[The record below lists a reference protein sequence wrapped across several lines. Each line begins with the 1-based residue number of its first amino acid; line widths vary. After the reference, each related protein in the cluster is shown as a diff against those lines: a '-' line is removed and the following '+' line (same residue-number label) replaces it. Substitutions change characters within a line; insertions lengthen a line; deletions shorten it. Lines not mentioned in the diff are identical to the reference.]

1 MYFDCSIL
9 LRECFPIKKACE
21 RYSVCH
27 YESLILVIRVS
38 PNHQKVCDLTGVKL
52 FSDVQNA
59 RISLTN

>member
-1 MYFDCSIL
+1 LSF
-9 LRECFPIKKACE
+9 
-21 RYSVCH
+21 